1 MHKYKTRYWS
11 LNVPVQWDAEFS
23 DGADVIYD
31 NNGVGELVISTLFD
45 ENGIEDEQL
54 EAMVAEHLD
63 FDAEL
68 EDITIADFSGVML
81 SYTQDGEFWSEWY
94 LRTDKLLLFASY
106 NCDESQAEE
115 DYDIVEAIMA
125 SLEVIA

>member
-1 MHKYKTRYWS
+1 MHKYKTQYWS
-11 LNVPVQWDAEFS
+11 LNVPAQWDAEFS

-94 LRTDKLLLFASY
+94 LRTDKLLIFASY

-115 DYDIVEAIMA
+115 DDDIVEAIMA
-125 SLEVIA
+125 SLEVVT